1 MSIHARHI
9 YIQSG
14 RREKDAMGCLCE
26 ELIGKGVEIS
36 PTCIGHLWVF
46 ENLQPPEISAVAKAA
61 LRKRLNRGQYVFMQG
76 DLGTEISLIKVGRVK
91 LSKFMEDG
99 SEITLDIR
107 KAGDFLGENML
118 SEEIDYPVSA
128 SCMEEVL
135 VCSFTRENFEK
146 LVLEHPNIGLQ
157 VIKNLS
163 TRINWLT
170 HRIGSMSL
178 TNLEDRLYR
187 VLINVAREH
196 GLKSKEGFAI
206 EFPLTHEDLS
216 FLTGAHRVS
225 ITRAMK
231 SLKEAGKII
240 QHGRT
245 LILPFEAEWI

>member
-1 MSIHARHI
+1 
-9 YIQSG
+9 
-14 RREKDAMGCLCE
+14 MGCLCE
-26 ELIGKGVEIS
+26 ELAGKGIEVS
-36 PTCIGHLWVF
+36 PTCIGQLWVF
-46 ENLQPPEISAVAKAA
+46 ANLQQQEILAVVRSA
-61 LRKRLNRGQYVFMQG
+61 LRKKLNRGQYIFMQG
-76 DLGTEISLIKVGRVK
+76 DPSSEISLIKAGRVK
-91 LSKFMEDG
+91 LSKLMEDG

-128 SCMEEVL
+128 WCMEDVL
-135 VCSFTRENFEK
+135 ICSFTKERFER

-170 HRIGSMSL
+170 KRIGSLSL

-187 VLINVAREH
+187 VLMNVAREH
-196 GLKSKEGFAI
+196 GVKSAEGFTI
-206 EFPLTHEDLS
+206 QFPLTHEDLS

-245 LILPFEAEWI
+245 LTLPFEAEWI

>member
-1 MSIHARHI
+1 
-9 YIQSG
+9 
-14 RREKDAMGCLCE
+14 MGCLCE
-26 ELIGKGVEIS
+26 ELAGKGVEVS
-36 PTCIGHLWVF
+36 PTCIGQLWVF
-46 ENLQPPEISAVAKAA
+46 ANLQHQEILAVVKSA
-61 LRKRLNRGQYVFMQG
+61 LRRRLSRGQYVFMQG
-76 DLGTEISLIKVGRVK
+76 DPSSEISLIKAGRIK
-91 LSKFMEDG
+91 LSKLMEDG
-99 SEITLDIR
+99 SEIILDIR

-128 SCMEEVL
+128 WCMEDVL
-135 VCSFTRENFEK
+135 ICSFSRERFER

-170 HRIGSMSL
+170 NRIGSMSL
-178 TNLEDRLYR
+178 TNLEDRLHR
-187 VLINVAREH
+187 VLMNVAREH
-196 GLKSKEGFAI
+196 GVKGAEGFTI
-206 EFPLTHEDLS
+206 QFPLTHEDLS

-245 LILPFEAEWI
+245 LTLPLEPGWI